1 MSIFTTYQA
10 SALRTEKPLPTM
22 LGRLRHAA
30 LGLITESGEITTEVK
45 RHVIYGKPLDS
56 LGKDGKT
63 TMRQHIGEE
72 IGDVYWYVAIAADA
86 LQLPHYFEARLG
98 RMRPR
103 VFQTYDFEALSLEL
117 AGEVG
122 AFADAVSDIDVN
134 PFGVASVLDRLCQH
148 LIDIATGCGLDT
160 EEILAANIAKLQER
174 FPDAYSNEAAEAR
187 ADKGGLD
194 ARNS

>member
-1 MSIFTTYQA
+1 MTILTTYQA
-10 SALRTEKPLPTM
+10 SALRTEKSLPTV
-22 LGRLRHAA
+22 LGRLRHAG

-72 IGDVYWYVAIAADA
+72 IGDVYWYIAIAADA
-86 LQLPHYFEARLG
+86 IGYAFFADVLG
-98 RMRPR
+98 QMRPR
-103 VFQTYDFEALSLEL
+103 ALPTYDFEQLSLDL
-117 AGEVG
+117 SIEVG
-122 AFADAVSDIDVN
+122 FFSLAVSDISTS
-134 PFGVASVLDRLCQH
+134 PSGVASALERVAQI
-148 LIDIATGCGLDT
+148 LIDIATGVGLDT
-160 EEILAANIAKLQER
+160 EEILEQNIAKLQER